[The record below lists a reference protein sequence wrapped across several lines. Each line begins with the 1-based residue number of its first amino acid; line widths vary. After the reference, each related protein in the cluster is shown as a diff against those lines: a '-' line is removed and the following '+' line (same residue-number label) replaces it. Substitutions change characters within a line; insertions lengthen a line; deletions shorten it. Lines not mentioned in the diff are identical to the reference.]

1 MILYQKKLRIN
12 VKKINNTHSIKLRKG
27 FSLIELLIV
36 IVILGGL
43 VAVVAPGLMDSADQA
58 KRDTVCLKM
67 NDLKKRMDMFK
78 LDNGVY
84 PDTEEGFEALLSNP
98 DSDKYPGYRAKPYL
112 KKLPKD
118 SWKTPFIY
126 LKNGSEVEIIS
137 FASDRREGGEDG
149 GQDILFSKCNK

>member
-1 MILYQKKLRIN
+1 MQRTKTTSLRA
-12 VKKINNTHSIKLRKG
+12 G

-67 NDLKKRMDMFK
+67 NDISKRLDMFK

-84 PDTEEGFEALLSNP
+84 PDTEEGLNALVSNP
-98 DSDKYPGYRAKPYL
+98 DPEKYPNYRAKPYL

-118 SWKTPFIY
+118 SWKTPFVYINKGDEFE
-126 LKNGSEVEIIS
+126 LVS
-137 FASDRREGGEDG
+137 FAADRKEGGEENNK
-149 GQDILFSKCNK
+149 DILFSTCNK

>member
-1 MILYQKKLRIN
+1 MYQKQKLR
-12 VKKINNTHSIKLRKG
+12 SG

-67 NDLKKRMDMFK
+67 NDLKKRLDMFK
-78 LDNGVY
+78 LDNGNF
-84 PDTEEGFEALLSNP
+84 PETEEGFEALLSNP
-98 DSDKYPGYRAKPYL
+98 DEEKYPGYRAKPYL

-118 SWKTPFIY
+118 SWKTPFLY
-126 LKNGSEVEIIS
+126 VNKGSEVEIIS
-137 FASDRREGGEDG
+137 YAADRKEGGEENNK
-149 GQDILFSKCNK
+149 DILFSECTD

>member
-1 MILYQKKLRIN
+1 MQKHTPLRA
-12 VKKINNTHSIKLRKG
+12 G

-43 VAVVAPGLMDSADQA
+43 VAVVAPGLMDAADRA

-67 NDLKKRMDMFK
+67 NDLGKRLDMFK
-78 LDNGVY
+78 LDNGNY
-84 PDTEEGFEALLSNP
+84 PETEEGFQALLSNP
-98 DSDKYPGYRAKPYL
+98 DAEKYPNYRAKPYL

-126 LKNGSEVEIIS
+126 INKGSEFELIS
-137 FASDRREGGEDG
+137 FAADRKEGGEESNK
-149 GQDILFSKCNK
+149 DILFSECNK

>member
-1 MILYQKKLRIN
+1 MNHHKNLRA
-12 VKKINNTHSIKLRKG
+12 G

-67 NDLKKRMDMFK
+67 NDLEKRLDMFK
-78 LDNGVY
+78 LDNGMY
-84 PDTEEGFEALLSNP
+84 PETEEGFEALTANP
-98 DSDKYPGYRAKPYL
+98 DTDKYPNYRAKPYL

-118 SWKTPFIY
+118 SWKTPFVYIKKGDSFE
-126 LKNGSEVEIIS
+126 LIS
-137 FASDRREGGEDG
+137 FAADRKEGGDENAK
-149 GQDILFSKCNK
+149 DILFSDCNK

>member
-1 MILYQKKLRIN
+1 MKHNTALRA
-12 VKKINNTHSIKLRKG
+12 G

-67 NDLKKRMDMFK
+67 NDLKKRLDMFK
-78 LDNGVY
+78 LDNGMY
-84 PDTEEGFEALLSNP
+84 PETEEGFEALTSNP
-98 DSDKYPGYRAKPYL
+98 DADKYPNYRAKPYL

-118 SWKTPFIY
+118 SWKSLFVYIN
-126 LKNGSEVEIIS
+126 KGDDVEIIS
-137 FASDRREGGEDG
+137 FAADRKEGGSDG
-149 GQDILFSKCNK
+149 GKDILFSVCTK

>member
-1 MILYQKKLRIN
+1 MHRHTKLR
-12 VKKINNTHSIKLRKG
+12 TG

-67 NDLKKRMDMFK
+67 NDLKKRLDMFK

-84 PDTEEGFEALLSNP
+84 PETEEGFEALLSNP
-98 DSDKYPGYRAKPYL
+98 DADKYPNYRAKPYL
-112 KKLPKD
+112 RKLPKD
-118 SWKTPFIY
+118 SWKTPFVYIKQGDGFE
-126 LKNGSEVEIIS
+126 LIS
-137 FASDRREGGEDG
+137 FAADRKEGGEENAK
-149 GQDILFSKCNK
+149 DILFSTCNK

>member
-1 MILYQKKLRIN
+1 MKSTKHTIEIHR
-12 VKKINNTHSIKLRKG
+12 SA
-27 FSLIELLIV
+27 FSLLELLIV

-67 NDLKKRMDMFK
+67 DDLKKRLDMFK

-84 PDTEEGFEALLSNP
+84 PDTEEGFEALLKNP
-98 DSDKYPGYRAKPYL
+98 DADKYPNYRPKPYL

-118 SWKTPFIY
+118 SWKTPFVYIN
-126 LKNGSEVEIIS
+126 KGDDVEIIS
-137 FASDRREGGEDG
+137 YAADRKEGGDG
-149 GQDILFSKCNK
+149 NGRDILFSQCNK

>member
-1 MILYQKKLRIN
+1 MKHNTALRA
-12 VKKINNTHSIKLRKG
+12 G

-67 NDLKKRMDMFK
+67 NDLKKRLDMFK
-78 LDNGVY
+78 LDNGMY
-84 PDTEEGFEALLSNP
+84 PETEEGFEALTSNP
-98 DSDKYPGYRAKPYL
+98 DADKYPNYRAKPYL

-118 SWKTPFIY
+118 SWKSLFVYIN
-126 LKNGSEVEIIS
+126 KGDDVEIIS
-137 FASDRREGGEDG
+137 FAADRKEGGSDG
-149 GQDILFSKCNK
+149 GQDILFSVCTK

>member
-1 MILYQKKLRIN
+1 MKQNMTLRA
-12 VKKINNTHSIKLRKG
+12 G

-67 NDLKKRMDMFK
+67 NDLGKRLDMFK

-84 PDTEEGFEALLSNP
+84 PDTEEGFQALLSNP
-98 DSDKYPGYRAKPYL
+98 DSEKYPNYRVKPYL
-112 KKLPKD
+112 KKMPKD
-118 SWKTPFIY
+118 SWKTPFVY
-126 LKNGSEVEIIS
+126 VKRADGFELIS
-137 FASDRREGGEDG
+137 YAADRKEGGEEG
-149 GQDILFSKCNK
+149 NRDILFSECNQ

>member
-1 MILYQKKLRIN
+1 MKAPERKLR
-12 VKKINNTHSIKLRKG
+12 RG

-67 NDLKKRMDMFK
+67 DDLKKRLDMFK

-98 DSDKYPGYRAKPYL
+98 DPEKYPNYRAKPYL

-118 SWKTPFIY
+118 SWKTPFVYIN
-126 LKNGSEVEIIS
+126 KGDNVEIIS
-137 FASDRREGGEDG
+137 FAADRKQGGEG
-149 GQDILFSKCNK
+149 NAADIRFSKCNQ

>member
-1 MILYQKKLRIN
+1 MQHNTGLR
-12 VKKINNTHSIKLRKG
+12 TG

-67 NDLKKRMDMFK
+67 NDLKKRLDMFN

-84 PDTEEGFEALLSNP
+84 PDTEEGFAALLSNP
-98 DSDKYPGYRAKPYL
+98 DTEKYPNYRAKPYL
-112 KKLPKD
+112 KKAPKD
-118 SWKTPFIY
+118 SWRTNFIY
-126 LKNGSEVEIIS
+126 IKKADDVEIIS
-137 FASDRREGGEDG
+137 YGADRKEGGEENSK
-149 GQDILFSKCNK
+149 DILFSECNK

>member
-1 MILYQKKLRIN
+1 MKELKKRERE
-12 VKKINNTHSIKLRKG
+12 KSRAG

-67 NDLKKRMDMFK
+67 NDLKKRLDMFK

-84 PDTEEGFEALLSNP
+84 PDTEEGFEALTSNP
-98 DSDKYPGYRAKPYL
+98 DADKYPNYRAKPYL

-118 SWKTPFIY
+118 SWKTPF
-126 LKNGSEVEIIS
+126 V
-137 FASDRREGGEDG
+137 
-149 GQDILFSKCNK
+149 

>member
-1 MILYQKKLRIN
+1 MKHR
-12 VKKINNTHSIKLRKG
+12 TGHRAG

-67 NDLKKRMDMFK
+67 NDLKKRLDMFS
-78 LDNGVY
+78 LDNGSY

-98 DSDKYPGYRAKPYL
+98 DTEEGFEALLSNPDAEKYPNYRAKPYL

-118 SWKTPFIY
+118 SWKTPFVYI
-126 LKNGSEVEIIS
+126 KKGDDVEIIS
-137 FASDRREGGEDG
+137 FGADRKEGGEDNG
-149 GQDILFSKCNK
+149 KDILFSHCNQ

>member
-1 MILYQKKLRIN
+1 MQRTKTTSLRA
-12 VKKINNTHSIKLRKG
+12 G

-67 NDLKKRMDMFK
+67 NDISKRLDMFK

-84 PDTEEGFEALLSNP
+84 PDTEEGLDALVSNP
-98 DSDKYPGYRAKPYL
+98 DPEKYPNYRVKPYL

-118 SWKTPFIY
+118 SWKTPFVYINKGDEFE
-126 LKNGSEVEIIS
+126 LVS
-137 FASDRREGGEDG
+137 FAADRKEGGEENNK
-149 GQDILFSKCNK
+149 DILFSTCNK

>member
-1 MILYQKKLRIN
+1 MYQKQKLRA
-12 VKKINNTHSIKLRKG
+12 G

-67 NDLKKRMDMFK
+67 NDLKKRLDMFK
-78 LDNGVY
+78 LDNGNF
-84 PDTEEGFEALLSNP
+84 PETEEGFQALLSNP
-98 DSDKYPGYRAKPYL
+98 DEEKYPGYRAKPYL

-118 SWKTPFIY
+118 AWRTPFLY
-126 LKNGSEVEIIS
+126 VKKGSEVEIIS
-137 FASDRREGGEDG
+137 FAADRKEGGEENNK
-149 GQDILFSKCNK
+149 DILFSVCTD

>member
-1 MILYQKKLRIN
+1 MKHNTALRA
-12 VKKINNTHSIKLRKG
+12 G

-67 NDLKKRMDMFK
+67 NDLKKRLDMFK

-84 PDTEEGFEALLSNP
+84 PETEEGFEALTSNP
-98 DSDKYPGYRAKPYL
+98 DADKYPNYRAKPYL

-118 SWKTPFIY
+118 SWKSLFVYIN
-126 LKNGSEVEIIS
+126 KGDGVEIIS
-137 FASDRREGGEDG
+137 FAADRKEGGDEG
-149 GQDILFSKCNK
+149 GKDILFSACNK

>member
-1 MILYQKKLRIN
+1 MNQKHKIGTQKLR
-12 VKKINNTHSIKLRKG
+12 TG

-67 NDLKKRMDMFK
+67 NDLQKRLDMFK
-78 LDNGVY
+78 LDNGNY
-84 PDTEEGFEALLSNP
+84 PETEEGFQALLSNP
-98 DSDKYPGYRAKPYL
+98 DVDKYPGYRVKPYL

-118 SWKTPFIY
+118 AWKTPFLY
-126 LKNGSEVEIIS
+126 VKKGSDFEIIS
-137 FASDRREGGEDG
+137 FAADRAEGGEENN
-149 GQDILFSKCNK
+149 QDILFSACTK

>member
-1 MILYQKKLRIN
+1 MKHK
-12 VKKINNTHSIKLRKG
+12 TAMRKG

-67 NDLKKRMDMFK
+67 NDLQKRLDMFS
-78 LDNGVY
+78 LDNGSY

-98 DSDKYPGYRAKPYL
+98 DAEKYPNYRAKPYL

-118 SWKTPFIY
+118 SWKTPFVYI
-126 LKNGSEVEIIS
+126 KKGDDVEIIS
-137 FASDRREGGEDG
+137 FGADRKEGGEDNG
-149 GQDILFSKCNK
+149 KDILFSHCNQ

>member
-1 MILYQKKLRIN
+1 MKHNTRLRA
-12 VKKINNTHSIKLRKG
+12 G

-67 NDLKKRMDMFK
+67 NDLKKRFDMFK
-78 LDNGVY
+78 LDNGNY
-84 PDTEEGFEALLSNP
+84 PETEEGFEALLSNP
-98 DSDKYPGYRAKPYL
+98 DADKYPNYRAKPYL

-118 SWKTPFIY
+118 SWKTKFVYIKKGDD
-126 LKNGSEVEIIS
+126 LEIIS
-137 FASDRREGGEDG
+137 FAADRKEGGEENSK
-149 GQDILFSKCNK
+149 DILFSDCNK

>member
-1 MILYQKKLRIN
+1 MKHNTRLRA
-12 VKKINNTHSIKLRKG
+12 G

-67 NDLKKRMDMFK
+67 NDLQKRLDMFK
-78 LDNGVY
+78 LDNGIY
-84 PDTEEGFEALLSNP
+84 PETEEGFAALTSNP
-98 DSDKYPGYRAKPYL
+98 DSDKYPNYRAKPYL

-118 SWKTPFIY
+118 SWKSPFVYI
-126 LKNGSEVEIIS
+126 KNGDSFEIIS
-137 FASDRREGGEDG
+137 FAADRKEGGEESG
-149 GQDILFSKCNK
+149 KDILFSVCNK

>member
-1 MILYQKKLRIN
+1 MRYRQNLRA
-12 VKKINNTHSIKLRKG
+12 G

-67 NDLKKRMDMFK
+67 NDLKKRLDMFK

-84 PDTEEGFEALLSNP
+84 PDTEEGFNALLANP
-98 DSDKYPGYRAKPYL
+98 DQDKYPNYRAKPYL

-118 SWKTPFIY
+118 SWRTEFIY
-126 LKNGSEVEIIS
+126 LNQGDEVEIIS
-137 FASDRREGGEDG
+137 FASDRKEGGENG
-149 GQDILFSKCNK
+149 GKDILFSNCNK

>member
-1 MILYQKKLRIN
+1 MKHPVKL
-12 VKKINNTHSIKLRKG
+12 SAG

-67 NDLKKRMDMFK
+67 NDLQKRLDMFK
-78 LDNGVY
+78 LDNGMY
-84 PDTEEGFEALLSNP
+84 PETEEGFAALTSNP
-98 DSDKYPGYRAKPYL
+98 DSDKYPNYRAKPYL

-118 SWKTPFIY
+118 SWKTPFVYI
-126 LKNGSEVEIIS
+126 KQGDAFEIIS
-137 FASDRREGGEDG
+137 FAADRKEGGEESG
-149 GQDILFSKCNK
+149 KDILFSVCNK